1 MPTLYKIYTAVL
13 TERLRQEA
21 ESKKMI
27 PDNQTG
33 FRKGMGTMDN
43 IYVLNFLVN
52 RQIKKEKGKVMAC
65 FIDLK
70 AAFDSVDRGVLMEA
84 LRERGVRKG
93 LRERIKEV
101 LRETKSRVRTNEGAT
116 EPFWTARGLR

>member
-1 MPTLYKIYTAVL
+1 MPTLYKIYAAVL

-21 ESKKMI
+21 ENKRMI
-27 PDNQTG
+27 PANQTG

-43 IYVLNFLVN
+43 IYVLNYLVN
-52 RQIKKEKGKVMAC
+52 RQIMREKGKVIAC

-70 AAFDSVDRGVLMEA
+70 AAFDSVDRGVLMEI
-84 LRERGVRKG
+84 LKEKGVRRG

-101 LRETKSRVRTNEGAT
+101 LREAKSRVRTEVGLT
-116 EPFWTARGLR
+116 EPYIKVNCT